1 LSSPDPSL
9 GHIWKEALAELWRRK
24 LRTGLTLLGLIFG
37 VGAIVAMQGVGE
49 GSRLEAL
56 ALVEELGLRNLIVRA
71 KPQDSES
78 LREIR
83 LRSLGL
89 TRADARAAL
98 EVVPGAEQ
106 VAAEKEIRT
115 HQVYGDAGGGDVQ
128 ASAVDAAFFELSSL
142 KLARGRALS
151 ADDEIALAAVAVLGH
166 QAARTLFGDADPVG
180 QPVKVNHA
188 WFEVVGVLAD
198 RDLAKDQFEGVQLG
212 LEANRVFVPLA
223 SARAR
228 LRFQPMEDEIDRF
241 WLRLD
246 DPEGIVAASQVLAA
260 VLDQRHGG
268 VEDYSLIVPAQ
279 LYRQHQQTQRIF
291 RFVMAAI
298 AAVSLLVGGIGIM
311 NIMLA
316 NVLERRREIGL
327 MRAIGA
333 RRSDIVQQ
341 FLRETLL
348 ICVIG
353 AGLGLAFGALL
364 AYLIAFFAGWP
375 VAWAPL
381 PVLLSATICAA
392 VGLAFGVYP
401 ARQAAQLD
409 PITALRSD

>member
-1 LSSPDPSL
+1 MKHEDAGL
-9 GHIWKEALAELWRRK
+9 GHIWREALAELWRRK

-56 ALVEELGLRNLIVRA
+56 ALVEELGLHNLIVRA
-71 KPQDSES
+71 KPQDLES

-98 EVVPGAEQ
+98 DVVPGAEQ

-115 HQVYGDAGGGDVQ
+115 HQVYGMLAGGDVQ
-128 ASAVDAAFFELSSL
+128 ASAVDPAFFALSSL
-142 KLARGRALS
+142 KLAQGRALS
-151 ADDEIALAAVAVLGH
+151 EDDETALAAVAVLGY
-166 QAARTLFGDADPVG
+166 QAASTLFGDVDPIG
-180 QPVKVNHA
+180 QAVKINHA
-188 WFEVVGVLAD
+188 WFAVVGVLAD

-241 WLRLD
+241 WLRLA
-246 DPEGIVAASQVLAA
+246 DPEGIVAASKVLAA
-260 VLDQRHGG
+260 VLDQRHSG
-268 VEDYSLIVPAQ
+268 VDDYTLIVPAQ

-298 AAVSLLVGGIGIM
+298 AGVSLLVGGIGIM

-333 RRSDIVQQ
+333 RRRDIVDQ
-341 FLRETLL
+341 FLRETAL
-348 ICVIG
+348 ICAIG
-353 AGLGLAFGALL
+353 AALGLLFGGVI
-364 AYLIAFFAGWP
+364 AYLIAALAGWP

-381 PVLLSATICAA
+381 PVLLSAAVCAA

-409 PITALRSD
+409 PIAALRSD